1 MKRRFLWVLW
11 CAVSTLSILP
21 VCAESDSTSAPVADT
36 AGSPLVDAAAMLL
49 AAAILCGVIFLF
61 YRVLHPKTNKEE
73 QPQNRRL
80 KRR

>member
-1 MKRRFLWVLW
+1 MKGFLLRALS
-11 CAVSTLSILP
+11 CAVPALFILP
-21 VCAESDSTSAPVADT
+21 VFADGSSTSAPVADT
-36 AGSPLVDAAAMLL
+36 AGSPLVDALALLL

-61 YRVLHPKTNKEE
+61 YRVLHPKSKDD

>member
-1 MKRRFLWVLW
+1 MKTFLLRALS
-11 CAVSTLSILP
+11 CAVLALFILP
-21 VCAESDSTSAPVADT
+21 VFAEGSSAVTDST
-36 AGSPLVDAAAMLL
+36 GSPLVDALALLL

-61 YRVLHPKTNKEE
+61 YRVLRPKSEGD